1 MSISLSSSTALA
13 IVILVYVYVFVSRR
27 NSSKLPLPPG
37 PRKLPLV
44 GNWFDIPP
52 AFEWEAYLKWSKKYD
67 SDIIHLS
74 VAGRS
79 MVVLS
84 SLEST
89 VALLEKKA
97 SIYSDR
103 NISTM
108 VVDLMGWDFNFGYMS
123 RRDHRRLFKQEFNPK
138 GVERH
143 RSTEFSATHALLR
156 RIVENPE
163 SFLDHARQFAGEIIM
178 RIAYGLEIRP
188 SNDSYVAL
196 AKQAIHSFSVAHIPG
211 RFLVDSIPILKY
223 VPSWLPGAEF
233 KRKARRWRVLAR
245 AIADT
250 PFAEAKQNMVNFI
263 SLTGGL
269 VTIFFNRHGVLTRP
283 HLPRSLCAINDSENK
298 EYQEKVVWATAAT
311 MYIGGAETTS
321 SALSTFFLAML
332 SNPEA
337 QTKAQLEIDS
347 VTKGRLPNFDDLTCL
362 PYVDALVKEVL
373 RWKSVA
379 PIASP
384 RLLTV
389 EDEYRGYRLPAGSII
404 IVNTWAI
411 LHDET
416 TYPDPHS
423 FKPERFLLDNGQP
436 NPAVPSPN
444 AAFGFSRRQ
453 CAGRH
458 LANSSLL
465 IAIVSLLAT
474 FDIKKAV
481 GEDGREIEPSYEYLS
496 GFLSGPLPFKAK
508 ILPRSP
514 HAMALIDA
522 TKQKGPQA

>member
-1 MSISLSSSTALA
+1 MPISLSPSTALV
-13 IVILVYVYVFVSRR
+13 IVILVYVYILVSRR
-27 NSSKLPLPPG
+27 NRYKLPLPPG

-44 GNWFDIPP
+44 GNLFDIPP
-52 AFEWEAYLKWSKKYD
+52 AFEWETYLKWSKEYD
-67 SDIIHLS
+67 SDIIHLN

-84 SLEST
+84 SLKST
-89 VALLEKKA
+89 EALLDKKA

-108 VVDLMGWDFNFGYMS
+108 VVDLMGWDFNFGS
-123 RRDHRRLFKQEFNPK
+123 HWRDHRRLFKQELNPK

-143 RSTEFSATHALLR
+143 WSTELSAAHALLH
-156 RIVENPE
+156 RIVESPE
-163 SFLDHARQFAGEIIM
+163 NFLDHARQFAGEIIM
-178 RIAYGLEIRP
+178 RVAYGLEIRP
-188 SNDSYVAL
+188 SNDPYVAL
-196 AKQAIHSFSVAHIPG
+196 AKQAAHGFSVAHIPG

-233 KRKARRWRVLAR
+233 KRKANRWRVLAR
-245 AIADT
+245 AMADT
-250 PFAEAKQNMVNFI
+250 PFAEAKRNTA
-263 SLTGGL
+263 L
-269 VTIFFNRHGVLTRP
+269 GVDTTSFTS
-283 HLPRSLCAINDSENK
+283 RSLRAINDSENK
-298 EYQEKVVWATAAT
+298 EYLEKVVWATAGT

-321 SALSTFFLAML
+321 SSLSTFFLAMI

-337 QTKAQLEIDS
+337 QKKAQLEIDS
-347 VTKGRLPNFDDLTCL
+347 VTKGRLPNFDDLASL
-362 PYVDALVKEVL
+362 PYVDALVKEIL

-379 PIASP
+379 PIAAP

-389 EDEYRGYRLPAGSII
+389 EDEYRGYRLPAGSVI

-423 FKPERFLLDNGQP
+423 FKPERFLLENGQP
-436 NPAVPSPN
+436 NPAVRSPD

-458 LANSSLL
+458 LATSSLW
-465 IAIVSLLAT
+465 IAVVSLLAT
-474 FDIKKAV
+474 FDIKKAI

-496 GFLSGPLPFKAK
+496 GGPLPFKAA
-508 ILPRSP
+508 IRPRSP
-514 HAMALIDA
+514 HAIALIDA
-522 TKQKGPQA
+522 TKQKGHQA